1 MLDTDMRTQII
12 ESIYPLLPRVLQRE
26 VPEASETTRLME
38 DLALT
43 SSTTLELLLELEEAL
58 DIQINV
64 EDISEGDVTNLGAL
78 ADYIAGHLITDE

>member
-43 SSTTLELLLELEEAL
+43 SSTTLELLLELEEVL

-78 ADYIAGHLITDE
+78 ADYIASHLITDE